1 MTHVHHRIKTG
12 LVAIAGGVLVLAF
25 SLTIGQTSAS
35 AILGLGDDRSAVGS
49 CSTTMTG
56 SNDAVINVPAGQT
69 FCLTRLTQTGAVN
82 VAPGGALEVRDSNIT
97 GAITL
102 DTPRAFTF
110 CATTIIGA
118 ISSTKAA
125 RFVLIGDGGDAG
137 LLGLL
142 DPPCRRSQIN
152 GAVTLTGNLGGV
164 EVGGNTINAALNVSG
179 NVSPNNGRP
188 VEDNATEI
196 EGNTVIGLT
205 TCADNQPAPTNGGIR
220 NTFTGGAGGQCAGL

>member
-1 MTHVHHRIKTG
+1 
-12 LVAIAGGVLVLAF
+12 VLAF
-25 SLTIGQTSAS
+25 SLTMGQTSAS
-35 AILGLGDDRSAVGS
+35 ASGRLLGLGDDRSAIGR

-56 SNDAVINVPAGQT
+56 SNDAVINVPSGQT
-69 FCLTRLTQTGAVN
+69 FCLRRLTQTGAVN
-82 VAPGGALEVRDSNIT
+82 VAPGGALEVRGSNIT

-110 CATTIIGA
+110 CTTTIIGA

-125 RFVLIGDGGDAG
+125 HFVLIGDGGDTG

-142 DPPCRRSQIN
+142 DPTCGSSQIN

-179 NVSPNNGRP
+179 NVAPNGGT
-188 VEDNATEI
+188 EDAATEI
-196 EGNTVIGLT
+196 EGNAVVGLT
-205 TCADNQPAPTNGGIR
+205 TCADNNPAPVNGGQM
-220 NTFTGGAGGQCAGL
+220 NTFTGGVNGQCAGL